1 MSDVRDVGV
10 GHESR
15 DVRVQPIVLA
25 FVGLAVAA
33 VLAQVLMYVLL
44 GAFTAREKRASQPA
58 SPLAASHGR
67 QAPPAPR
74 LQVAPRDDLRQL
86 RAREDGLL
94 HGYAWVDRRAGVAR
108 IPIER
113 AIELLATRGLPGAA
127 VPAAAANAAPDAG
140 TTP

>member
-1 MSDVRDVGV
+1 MSDARDAGV

-44 GAFTAREKRASQPA
+44 GAFTAREERASQPA
-58 SPLAASHGR
+58 SPLAASYGR

-94 HGYAWVDRRAGVAR
+94 HGYAWVDRQAGVTR

-113 AIELLATRGLPGAA
+113 AIELLATRGLPGAGA
-127 VPAAAANAAPDAG
+127 PAAPADAGPGGG